1 MRILEVV
8 IDGFKSYPKETILS
22 GFDSHFNA
30 ITGLNG
36 SGKSNILDA
45 IWFVLGITSV
55 NHLRASKLQ
64 ELVYKQGHSG
74 VTQAEVTIVFDNKNK
89 DKSPPTLLSWDA
101 VTVRRVVCDG
111 SSKYYINGKVETQD
125 KVKTLFT
132 SIQLNINNPQ
142 FLVLQGRISKI
153 IQTSPTDLLSL
164 LVEAAGLSLFDIKK
178 AEALK
183 RIQKKQAKVDE
194 IQSLIEKDIGPK
206 FERLQKEQADYIR
219 YIEIEGWINQMGREI
234 KIQEYLYSRDR
245 KSKLQILVDNEVVR
259 VEGLE
264 KKIAEVKDKLKT
276 EIKKL
281 KEIKAGG
288 LADLK
293 KESDTVAQEAQQ
305 IEKEFVEVKSII
317 NRKEKHIKEWSKAI
331 KKYTKFIE
339 TLDQNVFKAK
349 NERKEL
355 KELKKMVKKDWH
367 MKKELLRK
375 AQDNLQKIEEG
386 KAVSIVDLLDHQ
398 SKELMKKDDLIESEI
413 NKNVTSITFF
423 EKEIEDKNVKIKE
436 FDAIRDKAI
445 TKIAELNNKIDEKRK
460 VLDNLPNKRR
470 REKDLREM
478 IEDSK
483 KRIQRNTQIIDDLSW
498 NPALTATKRLLTLP
512 GVVGYVMDMFSV
524 KEDRYIKALETIAGS
539 RLTNII
545 TVDVDSAQSVIKEAK
560 NSTARVFVYPNN
572 EMVSRPIS
580 GDVRKKLADNFG
592 TEAVVATDAIS
603 FNKDIVGRS
612 MEFLFGNT
620 VIWRDSKIA
629 KEVAFSKDYGFNSV
643 TIEGDQFQP
652 SGVLRGG
659 YTKSKASLLKKAQD
673 IAIKKKEEYTLKEEL
688 NKYTDELKLWMS
700 ENKVRD
706 QHENELELIT
716 HERNILKDQL
726 TSEDSI
732 KRLKRELNEVTDTKV
747 ICEGKIE
754 NLRKM
759 KVENESEIERIKQEI
774 EITKTSDNT
783 KDAFENQII
792 KLKDE
797 VDKIKQKKKSLQ
809 KDIDMT
815 DFKEEANIK
824 QKKESERDLEK
835 EKAEW
840 DKLKAEREKLETQ
853 MNELK
858 DKKEKFRDKISK
870 INEKQKNLN
879 KVITESAQNQKD
891 EGGKKEK
898 YMKELEDRRE
908 HIAKGNKQL
917 YDLDAV
923 LSKLLQ
929 EAPWLKE
936 DWEKT
941 NHRRINEVRIEEMKF
956 EHKKLLEEMNS
967 LKRKVNPDVNELVNQ
982 TEADLE
988 KLHTRKQIIE
998 QDKVTIEET
1007 IHKLEVKKK
1016 EAIQKAYGITNDHIQ
1031 SIYSTLLPGAH
1042 ARIDMVN
1049 KANLDE
1055 GIELKVKF
1063 SSGEDASLNELSGG
1077 QRSLLALS
1085 FILSM
1090 LKLKPAPF
1098 YILDEIDAALDT
1110 SHTNNIGSMIK
1121 SHFEESQFIIISL
1134 KPEMFKQANVRYEV
1148 SFKEGISQV
1157 ERVWTKQ

>member
-1 MRILEVV
+1 MRILEV
-8 IDGFKSYPKETILS
+8 IINGFKSYPKETILS

-55 NHLRASKLQ
+55 THLRASKLQ

-89 DKSPPTLLSWDA
+89 DKSPPTLIAWDA
-101 VTVRRVVCDG
+101 VTVRRVVWDG
-111 SSKYYINGKVETQD
+111 TSKYYINGKTETQD

-142 FLVLQGRISKI
+142 FLVLQGRISRI

-194 IQSLIEKDIGPK
+194 IESLIDKDIGPK

-219 YIEIEGWINQMGREI
+219 YIEIEGCINQMGRDI
-234 KIQEYLYSRDR
+234 KIQDYLYNRDR

-264 KKIAEVKDKLKT
+264 KKISEVKDKLKT

-288 LADLK
+288 LSDLK

-317 NRKEKHIKEWSKAI
+317 NRKEKHIKECTKAI

-355 KELKKMVKKDWH
+355 RELKKIVKKDCH
-367 MKKELLRK
+367 IKKELLRK

-386 KAVSIVDLLDHQ
+386 KAVSIVDLLDNQ
-398 SKELMKKDDLIESEI
+398 AKELMKKDDLIESEI
-413 NKNVTSITFF
+413 NKNITAITFYD
-423 EKEIEDKNVKIKE
+423 KEIEDKNVKIKE

-460 VLDNLPNKRR
+460 VLDNLPNKKR

-478 IEDSK
+478 IEEG
-483 KRIQRNTQIIDDLSW
+483 KRKIQKIVTVIEDLSW

-512 GVVGYVMDMFSV
+512 GVVGYVMDMLSV

-545 TVDVDSAQSVIKEAK
+545 TQDVDSAQRVIREAK
-560 NSTARVFVYPNN
+560 NSTARVFVYPNS
-572 EMVSRPIS
+572 EMMSRPIS
-580 GDVRKKLADNFG
+580 SDIRKKLADNFG
-592 TEAVVATDAIS
+592 TDAIVATDAVS
-603 FNKDIVGRS
+603 FNKETVGRS
-612 MEFLFGNT
+612 MEFLFGST
-620 VIWRDSKIA
+620 IIWRDSKIA

-643 TIEGDQFQP
+643 TVEGDQFQP

-659 YTKSKASLLKKAQD
+659 YSKSKSSLLKKAQD
-673 IAIKKKEEYTLKEEL
+673 IALRKKEEYSLKEEL
-688 NKYTDELKLWMS
+688 NKYTDELKLWMG
-700 ENKVRD
+700 ENKIRD

-716 HERNILKDQL
+716 HERNILKEQL
-726 TSEDSI
+726 TSEDTI
-732 KRLKRELNEVTDTKV
+732 KRLKRELNEVSDTKF

-754 NLRKM
+754 NLKKM
-759 KVENESEIERIKQEI
+759 KLENEKEVELIKEEI
-774 EITKTSDNT
+774 EISKNSENT
-783 KDAFENQII
+783 KESFENQII
-792 KLKDE
+792 KLKEE
-797 VDKIKQKKKSLQ
+797 VDKIKLKKKTLQ

-824 QKKESERDLEK
+824 QKKETERDLEK
-835 EKAEW
+835 EKNEC
-840 DKLKAEREKLETQ
+840 DKLKSEREKLEGQ

-858 DKKEKFRDKISK
+858 EKKEKFRDKITK

-898 YMKELEDRRE
+898 YMKELEDRRD

-917 YDLDAV
+917 YELDAV

-929 EAPWLKE
+929 EAVWLKDE
-936 DWEKT
+936 CEKA

-956 EHKKLLEEMNS
+956 EHKKLLDEMNL
-967 LKRKVNPDVNELVNQ
+967 LKRKVNPDVNELVNK
-982 TEADLE
+982 TEKDLE
-988 KLHTRKQIIE
+988 HFQSRKLIIE
-998 QDKVTIEET
+998 QDKATIEKVIKE
-1007 IHKLEVKKK
+1007 LEGKKK
-1016 EAIQKAYGITNDHIQ
+1016 EAVEKAYQITNSHIQ

-1049 KANLDE
+1049 TSNLDE
-1055 GIELKVKF
+1055 GIELKVRF
-1063 SSGEDASLNELSGG
+1063 SSGEDAALCELSGG

-1085 FILSM
+1085 FILSL

-1110 SHTNNIGSMIK
+1110 SHTNNIGAMIK
-1121 SHFEESQFIIISL
+1121 SYFEESQFIIISL

-1148 SFKEGISQV
+1148 SFKEGISHV
-1157 ERVWTKQ
+1157 DRVSTKQ